1 MRRKILRSALAAL
14 LSLALAAHSA
24 AAAGESPRGPEE
36 SVAAFH
42 KALSSGDRA
51 AVTGLLASD
60 VVIFESG
67 GAELSREEYASHHLS
82 ADMEFAKATRQEV
95 VDRRSGEAG
104 DAAWVLTRS
113 RTTGTFRNRKIDLR
127 GTETMLLR
135 KTPQGWRIIHI
146 HWSSAK
152 AK

>member
-1 MRRKILRSALAAL
+1 MKNTAAL
-14 LSLALAAHSA
+14 FALSLLVLAGSSA
-24 AAAGESPRGPEE
+24 AAENPQGPQEV
-36 SVAAFH
+36 VAAFH
-42 KALSSGDRA
+42 AALSGGDGA
-51 AVTGLLASD
+51 KVTELLAPG

-67 GAELSREEYASHHLS
+67 GAELSREEYASHHLG
-82 ADMEFAKATRQEV
+82 ADMEFAKATKVEV
-95 VDRRSGEAG
+95 VDRQAGEAG

-113 RTTGTFRNRKIDLR
+113 RTSGTFKDQKVNLR

-135 KTPQGWRIIHI
+135 KTADGWRIVHI

>member
-1 MRRKILRSALAAL
+1 MRNRTFLAA
-14 LSLALAAHSA
+14 A
-24 AAAGESPRGPEE
+24 
-36 SVAAFH
+36 VA
-42 KALSSGDRA
+42 
-51 AVTGLLASD
+51 GLLAAD

-67 GAELSREEYASHHLS
+67 GAELSREEYAAHHLG
-82 ADMEFAKATRQEV
+82 ADMEFAKTTKVEV

-113 RTTGTFRNRKIDLR
+113 RTTGTFREQKIDLN
-127 GTETMLLR
+127 GTETIVLR
-135 KTPQGWRIIHI
+135 KTPQGWRIVHI

>member
-1 MRRKILRSALAAL
+1 MKNTAFL
-14 LSLALAAHSA
+14 LALALLALPGAVA
-24 AAAGESPRGPEE
+24 AAENPSGPQEA
-36 SVAAFH
+36 VAAFH
-42 KALSSGDRA
+42 DALSRGDRA
-51 AVTGLLASD
+51 RVTELLAPS

-67 GAELSREEYASHHLS
+67 GAEVSREEYASHHLG
-82 ADMEFAKATRQEV
+82 ADMEFAKATKQEV
-95 VDRRSGEAG
+95 VEREAGEAG

-113 RTTGTFRNRKIDLR
+113 RTSGTFRDKQVDLR

-135 KTPQGWRIIHI
+135 KTADGWRIVHI